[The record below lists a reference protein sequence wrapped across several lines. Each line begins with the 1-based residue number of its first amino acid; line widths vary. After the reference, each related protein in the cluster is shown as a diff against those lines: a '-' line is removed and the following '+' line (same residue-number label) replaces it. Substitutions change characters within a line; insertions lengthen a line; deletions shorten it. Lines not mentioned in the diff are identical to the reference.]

1 MQQHVNQSGIKRVIT
16 RCGCDWIIP
25 LCFVYIFY
33 IILHGHLSP
42 GGGFQG
48 GILTVAVVLLIYL
61 AHGYEATKKAL
72 SPNLMRPLEGVAL
85 IIYICLAML
94 GVVFGA
100 QFCQN
105 IAYYN
110 GDIGALISSGTIA
123 WMDEAVAFNVVT
135 GSIVLSIGVLSILFP
150 QDVDNTK

>member
-1 MQQHVNQSGIKRVIT
+1 
-16 RCGCDWIIP
+16 
-25 LCFVYIFY
+25 
-33 IILHGHLSP
+33 
-42 GGGFQG
+42 
-48 GILTVAVVLLIYL
+48 
-61 AHGYEATKKAL
+61 
-72 SPNLMRPLEGVAL
+72 MRPLEGVAL

>member
-1 MQQHVNQSGIKRVIT
+1 M
-16 RCGCDWIIP
+16 
-25 LCFVYIFY
+25 CFTSSCTAI
-33 IILHGHLSP
+33 SP
-42 GGGFQG
+42 
-48 GILTVAVVLLIYL
+48 ILTVAVVLLIYL

-105 IAYYN
+105 IFYYN